1 MSSADLQPG
10 VGIEGSLENQERQ
23 SDRRLQRVA
32 DYVLQHAVSFEP
44 AGGAEFGGALRM
56 DENQRAELFGLGPG
70 WMKFRVR
77 QLLAVDA
84 AANQCAAQSELLD
97 RIFELLGGEI
107 RMLQS
112 HGREADELVGLRRA
126 SLGEFLVLQ
135 LDHLT
140 GEVGLGFVPKDRVD
154 AERFNVDA
162 LLVHRLDAVWRDHE
176 RGLLHLQSHQ
186 RIRVG
191 HLAMGVHVDGPNA
204 FSVDYDLTTPLRG
217 LRQSRGQQATS
228 NEYRASQRTSRS
240 AEHFPSVRHQH
251 FPRCKP
257 LFPAKKSKS
266 FCRSCLA
273 RFR

>member
-1 MSSADLQPG
+1 M
-10 VGIEGSLENQERQ
+10 
-23 SDRRLQRVA
+23 VA

-44 AGGAEFGGALRM
+44 AGSAEFGGALRM
-56 DENQRAELFGLGPG
+56 DENQRAELFGLGPE

-84 AANQCAAQSELLD
+84 AANQCAPQSELLD

-107 RMLQS
+107 RVLQS
-112 HGREADELVGLRRA
+112 HRREADEPVGLRRTN
-126 SLGEFLVLQ
+126 LGEFLVLQ

-176 RGLLHLQSHQ
+176 QALLHLQAHQ
-186 RIRVG
+186 RIRVR
-191 HLAMGVHVDGPNA
+191 HLAMGVHVDGANA
-204 FSVDYDLTTPLRG
+204 FSVDYDLTSPLRR
-217 LRQSRGQQATS
+217 LRQSRAQQATS
-228 NEYRASQRTSRS
+228 NERQASQRTSRS

-251 FPRCKP
+251 FPRCKR
-257 LFPAKKSKS
+257 LYSWLKSKPS
-266 FCRSCLA
+266 SATRRICGTSIPVRPSRACAPLQSLWRSYSA
-273 RFR
+273 RSR